1 MERIRT
7 IMRKFQPDF
16 GLILISITLAVIGLL
31 AIYSATIDAGS
42 RKFFVQCVAVGIGA
56 LLFLFFS
63 LVDFRAIKSY
73 QNHIYILSVLLL
85 VFVLIFGSGKE
96 ETGANSWI
104 RFGGIGIQPAELVKL
119 TFSVVLAEKIALAK
133 ETGVLNKPKTVL
145 FLIAWFLGIF
155 GLVILQ
161 NDTGTALVFAFMF
174 CVMLFLAGISL
185 KYVFGSVGLMAVLLP
200 LLWAFLAPYQKNRIY
215 VFFHPEADPMG
226 AGYQV
231 MKSKLAIASGGV
243 FGRGYLRG
251 PQNRLSLLPEKET
264 DFIFGVIGEEFGFLG
279 CITVL
284 LLLLLLVVRCFQIA
298 KNAKDESGRLI
309 CAGLGAM
316 FLFHTLENVCMCLGL
331 LPVTGIPLPFLSYGG
346 SSMVTSFAAIGILQ
360 SIHRASK
367 ELSFYQKD
375 G

>member
-1 MERIRT
+1 MT
-7 IMRKFQPDF
+7 LLLLSTVLTAV
-16 GLILISITLAVIGLL
+16 GLF
-31 AIYSATIDAGS
+31 AIYSATAGAGN
-42 RKFFVQCVAVGIGA
+42 RRFIVQMIATGIGA
-56 LLFLFFS
+56 LLFLILSF
-63 LVDFRAIKSY
+63 VDFRAVKSY
-73 QNHIYILSVLLL
+73 QNHIYILSVLALL
-85 VFVLIFGSGKE
+85 FVLFFGSGKE

-104 RFGGIGIQPAELVKL
+104 RFGGIGVQPAEFVKL
-119 TFSVVLAEKIALAK
+119 SFAVVFSEKLAAAKQKAVLD
-133 ETGVLNKPKTVL
+133 KPQTL
-145 FLIAWFLGIF
+145 LRLILWFLGIF
-155 GLVILQ
+155 GLVVLQ

-185 KYVFGSVGLMAVLLP
+185 KYVFGAIGLAAVALP
-200 LLWAFLAPYQKNRIY
+200 VVWFFLAPYQKDRIY

-264 DFIFGVIGEEFGFLG
+264 DFIFGVIGEEFGFFG
-279 CITVL
+279 CAMIVAL
-284 LLLLLLVVRCFQIA
+284 LFCLVVRCFQIA
-298 KNAKDESGRLI
+298 KNAKDDAGRLL

-316 FLFHTLENVCMCLGL
+316 FLFHILENVCMCLGL

-346 SSMVTSFAAIGILQ
+346 SSMVTSFAAVGILQ
-360 SIHRASK
+360 SIHMASK
-367 ELSFYQKD
+367 ELSFYQND